1 MSTVLELRGLCVEF
15 PTRRGTLKA
24 LNEVSFSINAGEVVG
39 VVGESGAGKSLTG
52 AAIIGLLEPP
62 GRISGGEVLLDGE
75 RIDTLSDDQMRH
87 IRGRRIGAI
96 FQDPLTS
103 LNPLYTVGRQI
114 AETIVTHL
122 PLTWSQARERAI
134 ELLESTG
141 IPAARARIDHYPH
154 QFSGGM
160 RQRVVIALAL
170 AAEIEITDPQLAA
183 NEDGYVLAADFAFDL
198 NERLEDAVAKG
209 LILHFVADFEMT
221 RPRWYWL
228 DEKLVTRSQTYR
240 LSYHALTRQYRL
252 STGGLH
258 QSFDSLSGAL
268 RVLSRLRNW
277 QVIDSKGAEKAG
289 VRVGDSY
296 TAALRFRL
304 DINHAA
310 DAMRRVHHEIA
321 LLEGIFLRLGGRL
334 LRLGHIV

>member
-1 MSTVLELRGLCVEF
+1 MTVSSTAALKNVFERLRSWLLAVLVMV
-15 PTRRGTLKA
+15 P
-24 LNEVSFSINAGEVVG
+24 
-39 VVGESGAGKSLTG
+39 
-52 AAIIGLLEPP
+52 
-62 GRISGGEVLLDGE
+62 
-75 RIDTLSDDQMRH
+75 
-87 IRGRRIGAI
+87 
-96 FQDPLTS
+96 
-103 LNPLYTVGRQI
+103 
-114 AETIVTHL
+114 
-122 PLTWSQARERAI
+122 
-134 ELLESTG
+134 
-141 IPAARARIDHYPH
+141 
-154 QFSGGM
+154 
-160 RQRVVIALAL
+160 ALAL

-304 DINHAA
+304 DINQLP
-310 DAMRRVHHEIA
+310 RPFQITA
-321 LLEGIFLRLGGRL
+321 LGNKDWSLASDWKVWQATVPVEAK
-334 LRLGHIV
+334 